1 MYRAIRLLP
10 VALLLLH
17 LFLKL
22 FIHSNS
28 LALDLFLYNAIWVFA
43 IAAITQAPLSN
54 DPVAVATT
62 SLAIGFWGVGSLLNS
77 YADFYTLSNT
87 SQFLAQLS
95 YVFFYP
101 LLLVAIP
108 RALSRGRRL
117 NPIEVLDSAIFGL
130 GISAIATAAFL
141 SKVFPESIF
150 DVQDQFFSLLF
161 PVSDLLLLTLAAI
174 AVITHRLQKRAL
186 LLFLGILIFSASDL
200 FYLWLSVNNSY
211 TFGQITDDGWLIG
224 IVIIANSF
232 WHAQSSTTSEITIHP
247 VFIALSIFI
256 SPTLLALMAL
266 RPGIFSIYILIP
278 TIATLFLA
286 FIRMTIVI
294 RQARNL
300 GEERV
305 LARTDELTGLP
316 NRRRLVAELA
326 TYSETEGAL
335 LLLDLNEFKPVNDQY
350 GHEVGDL
357 ILQQVAQRFSRS
369 LPTGAVLARL
379 GGDEF
384 GVLISGSYERT
395 LEAAFAL
402 QATLSYPF
410 IIRGHTI
417 TIGVSI
423 GHAHNEGENNLL
435 ERADAAMYEAKRTG
449 AGVMQAS
456 QVYLP

>member
-1 MYRAIRLLP
+1 MYRTIKLLP
-10 VALLLLH
+10 AALLLIH
-17 LFLKL
+17 LFLKF
-22 FIHSNS
+22 FIQENS
-28 LALDLFLYNAIWVFA
+28 LALDLFLYNAIWVCA

-62 SLAIGFWGVGSLLNS
+62 SLAIGFWGIGSVLNS
-77 YADFYTLSNT
+77 YGDFYSLSTT
-87 SQFLAQLS
+87 SEFIAQLS
-95 YVFFYP
+95 YALFYP

-108 RALSRGRRL
+108 RALTRGRRL
-117 NPIEVLDSAIFGL
+117 NPIEILDSIIFGL
-130 GISAIATAAFL
+130 GISSIATALFL
-141 SKVFPESIF
+141 DKVFPESF
-150 DVQDQFFSLLF
+150 SDLRNQFFSLLF
-161 PVSDLLLLTLAAI
+161 PISDLLLLTIAAI
-174 AVITHRLQKRAL
+174 AVITHRLQVRAL
-186 LLFLGILIFSASDL
+186 LLFSGILIFSASDL
-200 FYLWLSVNNSY
+200 FYLWLSVNQSY
-211 TFGQITDDGWLIG
+211 TFGQITDDGWLVG
-224 IVIIANSF
+224 IVIIATSF
-232 WHAQSSTTSEITIHP
+232 WRAQSTSTSEVNIHP

-278 TIATLFLA
+278 TIATLFLG

-300 GEERV
+300 GEEKV

-316 NRRRLVAELA
+316 NRRRLVAEL
-326 TYSETEGAL
+326 ETFSQAEGAL
-335 LLLDLNEFKPVNDQY
+335 LLLDLNEFKPVNDQH

-384 GVLISGSYERT
+384 GVLVTGNYETT

-410 IIRGHTI
+410 VIRGKSI
-417 TIGVSI
+417 MIGVSI
-423 GHAHNEGENNLL
+423 GHAHNDGESNLL

-449 AGVMQAS
+449 AGVLS
-456 QVYLP
+456 S

>member
-1 MYRAIRLLP
+1 M
-10 VALLLLH
+10 ALLLLH
-17 LFLKL
+17 LLLKL

-28 LALDLFLYNAIWVFA
+28 LALDLIAYNAIWIFA

-77 YADFYTLSNT
+77 YADFYPLSNT

-95 YVFFYP
+95 YLFFYP

-108 RALSRGRRL
+108 RTLSRGRRL
-117 NPIEVLDSAIFGL
+117 NPIEVLDSVIFGL
-130 GISAIATAAFL
+130 GISAIATALFL
-141 SKVFPESIF
+141 SKVFPESIS

-200 FYLWLSVNNSY
+200 FYLWLSVNNNY
-211 TFGQITDDGWLIG
+211 TFGQISDDGWLIG
-224 IVIIANSF
+224 IVIIASSF
-232 WHAQSSTTSEITIHP
+232 WHAQSATTSEVTIHP

-300 GEERV
+300 GEEKV

-335 LLLDLNEFKPVNDQY
+335 LLLDLNAFKPVNDQY

-384 GVLISGSYERT
+384 GVLINGSYERT

-410 IIRGHTI
+410 IIRGHSI

-423 GHAHNEGENNLL
+423 GHAHNDGGNSLL

-449 AGVMQAS
+449 AGVIQAR
-456 QVYLP
+456 

>member
-1 MYRAIRLLP
+1 VYRAIRNLP
-10 VALLLLH
+10 GALLLLH
-17 LFLKL
+17 FCLKI
-22 FIHSNS
+22 FIPGNP
-28 LALDLFLYNAIWVFA
+28 LLLDLVLYNAIWLCA
-43 IAAITQAPLSN
+43 IAAITQSPLSN

-62 SLAIGFWGVGSLLNS
+62 SLAIGFWGIGSVLNS
-77 YADFYTLSNT
+77 YGDFYSLSTT
-87 SQFLAQLS
+87 SEFIAQLS
-95 YVFFYP
+95 YALFYP

-108 RALSRGRRL
+108 RALTRGRRL
-117 NPIEVLDSAIFGL
+117 NPIEILDSIIFGL
-130 GISAIATAAFL
+130 GISAIATALFL
-141 SKVFPESIF
+141 TQLFPESIS
-150 DVQDQFFSLLF
+150 DLRNQFFSLLF
-161 PVSDLLLLTLAAI
+161 PVSDLLLLTIAAI
-174 AVITHRLQKRAL
+174 AVITHRLQVRAL
-186 LLFLGILIFSASDL
+186 LLFTGILIFSASDL
-200 FYLWLSVNNSY
+200 FYLWLSVNNNY
-211 TFGQITDDGWLIG
+211 TFGQLADDGWLLG
-224 IVIIANSF
+224 IVAIAAAF
-232 WHAQSSTTSEITIHP
+232 WQQQSSGTSEVTIHP

-300 GEERV
+300 GEEKV

-326 TYSETEGAL
+326 TYSQTEGAL

-369 LPTGAVLARL
+369 LPTGSVLARL

-384 GVLISGSYERT
+384 GVLVNGSYEST

-410 IIRGHTI
+410 IVRGKSI

-423 GHAHNEGENNLL
+423 GHAHNDGESNLL

-449 AGVMQAS
+449 AGVIQAS
-456 QVYLP
+456 QVYRP

>member
-1 MYRAIRLLP
+1 
-10 VALLLLH
+10 VVLLLLH

-28 LALDLFLYNAIWVFA
+28 LTLDLFLYNAIWVFA

-108 RALSRGRRL
+108 RALSRGRHL

-200 FYLWLSVNNSY
+200 FYLWLSINNSY
-211 TFGQITDDGWLIG
+211 TFGQITDDSWLIG

-384 GVLISGSYERT
+384 GVLINGSYETT

-423 GHAHNEGENNLL
+423 GHAHNEGESNLL

>member
-1 MYRAIRLLP
+1 L
-10 VALLLLH
+10 
-17 LFLKL
+17 LKL
-22 FIHSNS
+22 FIQSNS
-28 LALDLFLYNAIWVFA
+28 LALDLFLYNAIWLFA

-95 YVFFYP
+95 YALFYP

-108 RALSRGRRL
+108 RALSRGRHL
-117 NPIEVLDSAIFGL
+117 NPIELLDSAIFGL

-186 LLFLGILIFSASDL
+186 LLFLGILIFSSSDL

-224 IVIIANSF
+224 IVVIANSF

-247 VFIALSIFI
+247 VFTALSIFI

-335 LLLDLNEFKPVNDQY
+335 LLLDLNAFKPVNDQY

-384 GVLISGSYERT
+384 GVLINGSYETT

-410 IIRGHTI
+410 IIRGHNI

-423 GHAHNEGENNLL
+423 GHAHNDGEGNLL

-449 AGVMQAS
+449 SGVNSCQ
-456 QVYLP
+456 

>member
-1 MYRAIRLLP
+1 MFNLWVYRTIRLLP
-10 VALLLLH
+10 TALLLLH
-17 LFLKL
+17 LFLKF
-22 FIHSNS
+22 FIQESS
-28 LALDLFLYNAIWVFA
+28 LALDLFLYNAIWVCA

-62 SLAIGFWGVGSLLNS
+62 SLAIGFWGIGSVLNS
-77 YADFYTLSNT
+77 YGDFYSLSTT
-87 SQFLAQLS
+87 SEFIAQLS
-95 YVFFYP
+95 YALFYP

-108 RALSRGRRL
+108 RALTRGRRL
-117 NPIEVLDSAIFGL
+117 NPIEILDSIIFGL
-130 GISAIATAAFL
+130 GISSIATALFL
-141 SKVFPESIF
+141 AKVFPESF
-150 DVQDQFFSLLF
+150 SDLRNQFFSLLF
-161 PVSDLLLLTLAAI
+161 PISDLLLLTIAAI
-174 AVITHRLQKRAL
+174 AVITHRLQVRAL
-186 LLFLGILIFSASDL
+186 LLFSGILIFSASDL
-200 FYLWLSVNNSY
+200 FYLWLSVNQSY
-211 TFGQITDDGWLIG
+211 TFGQITDDGWLVG
-224 IVIIANSF
+224 IVIIAFSF
-232 WHAQSSTTSEITIHP
+232 WRAQSASTSEITIHP

-278 TIATLFLA
+278 TIATLFLG

-300 GEERV
+300 GEEKV

-316 NRRRLVAELA
+316 NRRRLVAEL
-326 TYSETEGAL
+326 ETFSQAEGAL
-335 LLLDLNEFKPVNDQY
+335 LLLDLNEFKPVNDQH

-384 GVLISGSYERT
+384 GVLVTGNYETT

-410 IIRGHTI
+410 VIRGKSI
-417 TIGVSI
+417 MIGVSI
-423 GHAHNEGENNLL
+423 GHAHNDGESNLL

-449 AGVMQAS
+449 AGVLS
-456 QVYLP
+456 S

>member
-1 MYRAIRLLP
+1 VYRAIRLLP

-17 LFLKL
+17 LVLKL
-22 FIHSNS
+22 FIQSNS
-28 LALDLFLYNAIWVFA
+28 LALDLIAYNAIWLFA

-54 DPVAVATT
+54 DPVAVATA

-77 YADFYTLSNT
+77 YADFYPLSNT

-95 YVFFYP
+95 YLFFYP

-108 RALSRGRRL
+108 RTLSRGRRL
-117 NPIEVLDSAIFGL
+117 NPIEVLDSVIFGL
-130 GISAIATAAFL
+130 GISAIATALFL

-174 AVITHRLQKRAL
+174 AVVTHRLQKRAL

-200 FYLWLSVNNSY
+200 FYLWLSVNNNY
-211 TFGQITDDGWLIG
+211 TFGQISDDGWLIG
-224 IVIIANSF
+224 IVIIASSF
-232 WHAQSSTTSEITIHP
+232 WHAQSATTSEITIHP

-300 GEERV
+300 GEEKI

-384 GVLISGSYERT
+384 GVLINGSYETT

-410 IIRGHTI
+410 IIRGNTI

-423 GHAHNEGENNLL
+423 GHAHNDGQSNLL

-449 AGVMQAS
+449 AGVLS
-456 QVYLP
+456 RH

>member
-1 MYRAIRLLP
+1 M
-10 VALLLLH
+10 ALLLLH
-17 LFLKL
+17 LLLKL

-28 LALDLFLYNAIWVFA
+28 LALDLIAYNAIWIFA

-54 DPVAVATT
+54 DPVAVGTT

-77 YADFYTLSNT
+77 YADFYPLSNT

-95 YVFFYP
+95 YLFFYP

-108 RALSRGRRL
+108 RTLSRGRRL
-117 NPIEVLDSAIFGL
+117 NPIEVLDSVIFGL
-130 GISAIATAAFL
+130 GISAIATALFL
-141 SKVFPESIF
+141 SKVFPESIS

-200 FYLWLSVNNSY
+200 FYLWLSVNNNY
-211 TFGQITDDGWLIG
+211 TFGQISDDGWLIG
-224 IVIIANSF
+224 IVIIASSF
-232 WHAQSSTTSEITIHP
+232 WYAQSATTSEVTIHP

-300 GEERV
+300 GEEKV

-335 LLLDLNEFKPVNDQY
+335 LLLDLNAFKPVNDQY

-384 GVLISGSYERT
+384 GVLINGSYERT

-410 IIRGHTI
+410 IIRGHSI

-423 GHAHNEGENNLL
+423 GHAHNEGDNNLL

-449 AGVMQAS
+449 AGVIQAR
-456 QVYLP
+456 

>member
-22 FIHSNS
+22 FIQSNS
-28 LALDLFLYNAIWVFA
+28 LALDLFLYNAIWLFA

-54 DPVAVATT
+54 DPVAVATA

-77 YADFYTLSNT
+77 YADFYALSNT

-95 YVFFYP
+95 YVLFYP

-108 RALSRGRRL
+108 RTLSRGRHL

-224 IVIIANSF
+224 IVVIANSF

-384 GVLISGSYERT
+384 GVLIDGSYETT

-410 IIRGHTI
+410 VIRGHTV

-423 GHAHNEGENNLL
+423 GHAHNDGEGNLL

-449 AGVMQAS
+449 SGVNSCQ
-456 QVYLP
+456 

>member
-10 VALLLLH
+10 VVLLLLH

-22 FIHSNS
+22 FIHGSS
-28 LALDLFLYNAIWVFA
+28 LVLDLIVYNAIWIFA

-54 DPVAVATT
+54 DPIAVATT

-77 YADFYTLSNT
+77 YADFYPLSNA

-108 RALSRGRRL
+108 RTLSRGRRL
-117 NPIEVLDSAIFGL
+117 NPIEVLDSVIFGL

-200 FYLWLSVNNSY
+200 FYLWLSVNNNY
-211 TFGQITDDGWLIG
+211 AFGQISDDGWLIG
-224 IVIIANSF
+224 IVAIANSF
-232 WHAQSSTTSEITIHP
+232 WHVQRSSTSEITIHP

-300 GEERV
+300 GEEKV

-326 TYSETEGAL
+326 TYSHTEGAL
-335 LLLDLNEFKPVNDQY
+335 LLLDLNAFKPVNDQY

-384 GVLISGSYERT
+384 GVLINGSYERT

-423 GHAHNEGENNLL
+423 GHAHNDGENNLL

-449 AGVMQAS
+449 VGITEAR
-456 QVYLP
+456 

>member
-1 MYRAIRLLP
+1 VYRAIRLLP

-22 FIHSNS
+22 FIQSNS
-28 LALDLFLYNAIWVFA
+28 LALDLFLYNAIWLFA

-54 DPVAVATT
+54 DPVAVATA

-77 YADFYTLSNT
+77 YGDFYTLSNT

-101 LLLVAIP
+101 FLLVAIP

-161 PVSDLLLLTLAAI
+161 PVSDLLLLILAAI

-224 IVIIANSF
+224 IVVIANSF

-247 VFIALSIFI
+247 VFTALSIFI

-300 GEERV
+300 GEEKV

-335 LLLDLNEFKPVNDQY
+335 LLLDLNEFKPVNDKY

-369 LPTGAVLARL
+369 LPTGSVLARL

-384 GVLISGSYERT
+384 GVLINGSYETT

-417 TIGVSI
+417 NIGVSI
-423 GHAHNEGENNLL
+423 GHAHNDGENNLL

-449 AGVMQAS
+449 AGVLSRQ
-456 QVYLP
+456 

>member
-22 FIHSNS
+22 FIQSNS

-108 RALSRGRRL
+108 RTLSRGRHL

-161 PVSDLLLLTLAAI
+161 PLSDLLLLTLAAI

-224 IVIIANSF
+224 IVVIANSF

-384 GVLISGSYERT
+384 GVLIDGSYETT

-410 IIRGHTI
+410 VIRGHTV

-423 GHAHNEGENNLL
+423 GHAHNDGEGNLL

-449 AGVMQAS
+449 SGVNSCQ
-456 QVYLP
+456 

>member
-1 MYRAIRLLP
+1 M
-10 VALLLLH
+10 ALLLLH
-17 LFLKL
+17 LVLKL
-22 FIHSNS
+22 FIQSNS
-28 LALDLFLYNAIWVFA
+28 LALDLIAYNAIWLFA

-54 DPVAVATT
+54 DPVAVATA

-77 YADFYTLSNT
+77 YADFYPLSNT

-95 YVFFYP
+95 YLFFYP

-108 RALSRGRRL
+108 RTLSRGRRL
-117 NPIEVLDSAIFGL
+117 NPIEVLDSVIFGL
-130 GISAIATAAFL
+130 GISAIATALFL

-174 AVITHRLQKRAL
+174 AVVTHRLQKRAL

-200 FYLWLSVNNSY
+200 FYLWLSVNNNY
-211 TFGQITDDGWLIG
+211 TFGQISDDGWLIG

-232 WHAQSSTTSEITIHP
+232 WHAQSATTSEITIHP

-300 GEERV
+300 GEEKV

-384 GVLISGSYERT
+384 GVLINGSYETT

-410 IIRGHTI
+410 IIRGNTI
-417 TIGVSI
+417 TISVSI
-423 GHAHNEGENNLL
+423 GHAHNDGQSNLL

-449 AGVMQAS
+449 AGVLS
-456 QVYLP
+456 RH

>member
-1 MYRAIRLLP
+1 VYRAIRLLP

-22 FIHSNS
+22 FIQSNS
-28 LALDLFLYNAIWVFA
+28 LALDLFLYNAIWLFA

-77 YADFYTLSNT
+77 YADFYALSNT

-108 RALSRGRRL
+108 RTLSRGRHL

-384 GVLISGSYERT
+384 GVLIDGSYETT

-410 IIRGHTI
+410 IIRGHSI

-423 GHAHNEGENNLL
+423 GHAHNDGAGNLL

-449 AGVMQAS
+449 SGVNSCQ
-456 QVYLP
+456 